1 MYRLD
6 IPEAGFWSARFGLSS
21 TKADGFRPS
30 FVFFLSLPIILCAT
44 RHAVSSLRFSSP
56 PSLLSP
62 SFLCPFFLFPSLISL
77 RVSSFLFLSYPFFF
91 SSLRFSFVFPF
102 LLISPLLFLVFL
114 LFVSLFILFLE
125 FFLPPSLPH
134 PFNSSLFIS
143 KHPSLASPPLSDLH
157 RPSSLS
163 LSFSFSLT
171 SPFHFSPSPPPFSRA
186 THLHNRPSLLA
197 TSSDQS

>member
-1 MYRLD
+1 MDFVLLLYFYSL
-6 IPEAGFWSARFGLSS
+6 FLLFSALLVTQCLLF
-21 TKADGFRPS
+21 A
-30 FVFFLSLPIILCAT
+30 
-44 RHAVSSLRFSSP
+44 
-56 PSLLSP
+56 SLLLHPFSP
-62 SFLCPFFLFPSLISL
+62 HPFSVLFFCLPSLISL

-91 SSLRFSFVFPF
+91 SSLRFSFFFPF

-143 KHPSLASPPLSDLH
+143 KHPSLPSPPLSDLH
-157 RPSSLS
+157 RPPSLS
-163 LSFSFSLT
+163 LSFSLSLT